1 MNLSPTDNTTITY
14 QTTRLGF
21 FLDVVAVN
29 FSPVPTYE
37 AYIYA
42 CDTGIKELI
51 CGVEQAKT
59 TYNSFL
65 SLVCVDLDARIEAYI
80 KEYINI

>member
-1 MNLSPTDNTTITY
+1 MNLSPTDNTTTTY

-42 CDTGIKELI
+42 CDTGIKELV
-51 CGVEQAKT
+51 CGMEQAKT
-59 TYNSFL
+59 TYNNFL
-65 SLVCVDLDARIEAYI
+65 SLVVLDLDAHIEAYI
-80 KEYINI
+80 KEYSDI

>member
-1 MNLSPTDNTTITY
+1 MNLSPTDNMTTTY

-42 CDTGIKELI
+42 ADIGIKELVL
-51 CGVEQAKT
+51 GLEQSKT
-59 TYNSFL
+59 TYNNFL
-65 SLVCVDLDARIEAYI
+65 VLVCADLEAHITAYI
-80 KEYINI
+80 DEYSDI